1 MYRITYLRLNIY
13 DVSAPGVEERMIN
26 VQYIIIIIIII
37 MIIVIFIYI
46 IIIILFVSYGGVS
59 VDRR

>member
-1 MYRITYLRLNIY
+1 MYRITYLRLNMY

-26 VQYIIIIIIII
+26 VQYIIII